1 MKKLTMGLILAL
13 LVSVMVFG
21 AVLAAPGG
29 QPGAHDLDGRDFG
42 AAVSANAPIAD
53 HVSNAGGNG
62 NGMPA
67 AHDLDGRDFG
77 AAVSANAPIADHV
90 SNK

>member
-1 MKKLTMGLILAL
+1 MRKIVVSLVLAL
-13 LVSVMVFG
+13 TLLALF
-21 AVLAAPGG
+21 AIPALAAEGG
-29 QPGAHDLDGRDFG
+29 KPAAHGLTGAEFG

-53 HVSNAGGNG
+53 HVSNSENVGGK
-62 NGMPA
+62 PA
-67 AHDLDGRDFG
+67 AHGLTGAEFG

>member
-13 LVSVMVFG
+13 LVSMMVFG

-29 QPGAHDLDGRDFG
+29 QPGAHGLDGRDFG
-42 AAVSANAPIAD
+42 AAVSDAAPIAD

-62 NGMPA
+62 MPA
-67 AHDLDGRDFG
+67 AHGLDGRDFG
-77 AAVSANAPIADHV
+77 AAVSDAAPIADHV
-90 SNK
+90 SNR